1 MAKDEDEKAK
11 SGGKAN
17 VAKTEVAGPSS
28 SAVRAAARTDEAD
41 DEDEELEDEADDD
54 EADDD
59 EADDDE
65 ADDDE
70 ADDDE
75 ADDDEADDDEAD
87 DDEPTAKAKAKGE
100 ADDDEADEEEEEE
113 EGEDEADE
121 EAEDEHGDEDEHDDE
136 DELEEGGDG
145 KKDEAEHRFWW
156 APYLVL
162 GLLLL
167 VGLAGFFGL
176 FNNVL
181 GFLAANKP
189 GTPAATTTAAHAE
202 APAPKAPAAQP
213 PAKPTQAAVAEAP
226 VFGAR
231 QILVQWKGSQD
242 APPTVTRTKEE
253 ALARAKEALGKA
265 KGGAKFE
272 ELVGTYSDEP
282 GAAARGGDMGNF
294 RRNTQPSVL
303 QTQLEKTKV
312 GEVLAEPVESPRGYH
327 VVLRTK

>member
-28 SAVRAAARTDEAD
+28 SAVRAAARKDEAD
-41 DEDEELEDEADDD
+41 DEDEELEDEADED

-65 ADDDE
+65 ADEDE
-70 ADDDE
+70 ADE
-75 ADDDEADDDEAD
+75 
-87 DDEPTAKAKAKGE
+87 DEPTAKAKAKAGE
-100 ADDDEADEEEEEE
+100 DEAEDDDDEADEEAEDQA
-113 EGEDEADE
+113 EDEAE
-121 EAEDEHGDEDEHDDE
+121 EDEDEHGDEDEHDDE
-136 DELEEGGDG
+136 DELEEGGAG

-176 FNNVL
+176 FNNAL
-181 GFLAANKP
+181 GFLAANKSSA
-189 GTPAATTTAAHAE
+189 PAATATGAHAE

-231 QILVQWKGSQD
+231 QILVQWKGAQD
-242 APPTVTRTKEE
+242 APATVTRTKEE

-272 ELVGTYSDEP
+272 ELVGAYSDEP

-294 RRNTQPSVL
+294 RRNTQPTVL
-303 QTQLEKTKV
+303 QTELEKTKV
-312 GEVLAEPVESPRGYH
+312 GEVLAEAVESPRGYH